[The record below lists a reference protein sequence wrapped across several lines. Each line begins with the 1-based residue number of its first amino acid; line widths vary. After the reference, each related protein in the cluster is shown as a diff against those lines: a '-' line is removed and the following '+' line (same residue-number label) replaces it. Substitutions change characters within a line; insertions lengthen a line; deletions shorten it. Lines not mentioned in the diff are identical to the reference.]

1 LLPSSSA
8 HSFDGKAL
16 AELYAEIAYIADRSA
31 LQFLHGRNPMGAIR
45 SYRDL
50 EVWRD
55 SMALAVEC
63 YGATGTFPKFELYGG
78 LASQVRRA
86 ATSVPANI
94 AEGHARP
101 TNAFRNHVSI
111 ALGSC
116 AELATLLE
124 LSVRVGHL
132 NDAVERTLG
141 ERLSKLG
148 RQLHA
153 LRSSLGQ

>member
-1 LLPSSSA
+1 MS
-8 HSFDGKAL
+8 
-16 AELYAEIAYIADRSA
+16 
-31 LQFLHGRNPMGAIR
+31 AIR

-50 EVWRD
+50 KVWQD
-55 SMALAVEC
+55 SMVLAVEC
-63 YGATGTFPKFELYGG
+63 YGATGTFPKSELYGG

-86 ATSVPANI
+86 ATSVVANI
-94 AEGHARP
+94 AEGHTRP
-101 TNAFRNHVSI
+101 TNAFRNHISI

-116 AELATLLE
+116 AELDTLLE

-132 NDAVERTLG
+132 NDLIGRTMS
-141 ERLSKLG
+141 ERLSKLR

>member
-1 LLPSSSA
+1 MS
-8 HSFDGKAL
+8 
-16 AELYAEIAYIADRSA
+16 
-31 LQFLHGRNPMGAIR
+31 AIR

-50 EVWRD
+50 KVWQE

-63 YGATGTFPKFELYGG
+63 YGATATFPKFELYGG

-86 ATSVPANI
+86 ATSVVANI

-101 TNAFRNHVSI
+101 TNAFRNHLSI

-116 AELATLLE
+116 AELDTLLE
-124 LSVRVGHL
+124 LGARVGHL
-132 NDAVERTLG
+132 NDPIAKALSD
-141 ERLSKLG
+141 RLSRLG

-153 LRSSLGQ
+153 LRSALGQ

>member
-1 LLPSSSA
+1 
-8 HSFDGKAL
+8 
-16 AELYAEIAYIADRSA
+16 
-31 LQFLHGRNPMGAIR
+31 MGAIR
-45 SYRDL
+45 DFRDL
-50 EVWRD
+50 QVWQD
-55 SMALAVEC
+55 SMALTVEC
-63 YGATGTFPKFELYGG
+63 YGATASLPKFELYGG

-101 TNAFRNHVSI
+101 TNAYRNHVGI

-132 NDAVERTLG
+132 NDQAAKTLM
-141 ERLSKLG
+141 ERLSKLI
-148 RQLHA
+148 RQLYA